1 MSSSSSPRRASRP
14 LTVLAL
20 VLCVFMAALEATVV
34 ATAMPTV
41 IAELG
46 GIRLYGWVTSGYL
59 LASTVSVPIYGK
71 LADLYG
77 RKPWLLVGIGLFLV
91 GSMASGLSRSITLL
105 IAFRVVQG
113 LGAGAMLPLS
123 LTVVSD
129 VYSFENRGKVQ
140 GFFSGVWGVSAI
152 VGPLLGGAIVKSLSW
167 RWVFYVNVPVG
178 LAAAAALLFAFHE
191 NVTPRPGR
199 IEWPSALA
207 LTVASALL
215 LGGAEGGKAA
225 VLVPIAAVLL
235 FVFVRLEK
243 RAAEP
248 ILPIALFR
256 ERLFLVSSVLTTIL
270 GGIMMGTLTYL
281 PLFVQGVLGG
291 TPTEAGASIT
301 PMLVVWP
308 ITSAVIGRL
317 LARLGFRIPVVVGGV
332 LVAGAS
338 LGLAL
343 VVHQQ
348 ASAFWLHVFTGL
360 FGAGMGMAVPSTLIA
375 VQTSVRWEQRGAAT
389 ASSMFFRTM
398 GGALMVGALGSVLAA
413 NLMRSFPADVV
424 ERLLDRSQP
433 GASGPLVG
441 ALASGIHLLF
451 VIMAAASLLAL
462 AAALMFPGTDPR
474 EMAGAAITES

>member
-1 MSSSSSPRRASRP
+1 MSPPSSRRRANRP
-14 LTVLAL
+14 LTVFAL

-41 IAELG
+41 IGELG
-46 GIRLYGWVTSGYL
+46 GFRLYGWVTAGYL

-91 GSMASGLSRSITLL
+91 GSMASGLSGSILQL

-113 LGAGAMLPLS
+113 LGAGSMLPIS
-123 LTVVSD
+123 LTVVGD
-129 VYSFENRGKVQ
+129 VYSFEARGKVQ

-167 RWVFYVNVPVG
+167 RWVFYVNVPIG
-178 LAAAAALLFAFHE
+178 LAAAAVLTFAFRE
-191 NVTPRPGR
+191 NVTKRPAR
-199 IEWPSALA
+199 IQWPSALT
-207 LTVASALL
+207 LTIASALL
-215 LGGAEGGKAA
+215 LGGAGGGKSVALLPVA
-225 VLVPIAAVLL
+225 IALL
-235 FVFVRLEK
+235 ALFIRLETK
-243 RAAEP
+243 SDEP
-248 ILPIALFR
+248 ILPMALFR
-256 ERLFLVSSVLTTIL
+256 ERLFVVAIVLTAIL

-317 LARLGFRIPVVVGGV
+317 LARLGFRLLIVMGGI
-332 LVAGAS
+332 LVAVAS

-343 VVHQQ
+343 VVGQQ
-348 ASAFWLHVFTGL
+348 TNAFWLHVFTGA
-360 FGAGMGMAVPSTLIA
+360 FGAGMGMAVPSSLIA
-375 VQTSVRWEQRGAAT
+375 VQTSVKWEQRGAAT

-398 GGALMVGALGSVLAA
+398 GGALMVGALGSLLAA
-413 NLMRSFPADVV
+413 DLSRSYSPDVV
-424 ERLLDRSQP
+424 ARLLDRSQT
-433 GASGPLVG
+433 ATSGSLVA
-441 ALASGIHLLF
+441 ALASAIHLLF
-451 VIMAAASLLAL
+451 VVMAGASLLAL
-462 AAALMFPGTDPR
+462 VAALLFPSTDPR
-474 EMAGAAITES
+474 EMAGAALPES

>member
-1 MSSSSSPRRASRP
+1 MTEPSPGRRANRR
-14 LTVLAL
+14 LTVFAL

-46 GIRLYGWVTSGYL
+46 GFRLYGWVTAGYL

-77 RKPWLLVGIGLFLV
+77 RKPWLLAGIGFFLV
-91 GSMASGLSRSITLL
+91 GSMASGLSRSIVEL

-123 LTVVSD
+123 LTVVGD
-129 VYSFENRGKVQ
+129 VYSFQDRGKVQ

-152 VGPLLGGAIVKSLSW
+152 VGPLLGGAIVKSLTW

-178 LAAAAALLFAFHE
+178 LAAAAVLVFAFQE
-191 NVTPRPGR
+191 NVTKRPGR
-199 IEWPSALA
+199 IQWPSAVTLA
-207 LTVASALL
+207 IASALL
-215 LGGAEGGKAA
+215 LGGAEGGKSI
-225 VLVPIAAVLL
+225 VLIPIALALFAV
-235 FVFVRLEK
+235 FIRLET
-243 RAAEP
+243 RASEP
-248 ILPIALFR
+248 ILPIGLFR
-256 ERLFLVSSVLTTIL
+256 ERLFVVAIVLTTIL

-308 ITSAVIGRL
+308 ITSAIIGRL
-317 LARLGFRIPVVVGGV
+317 LARLGFRIPIVVGGF

-338 LGLAL
+338 IGLAL
-343 VVHQQ
+343 VVREHT
-348 ASAFWLHVFTGL
+348 SSFWLHAFTGA
-360 FGAGMGMAVPSTLIA
+360 FGAGMGMAVPSSLIA
-375 VQTSVRWEQRGAAT
+375 VQTSVKWEQRGAAT

-398 GGALMVGALGSVLAA
+398 GGAIMVGALGSFLAGD
-413 NLMRSFPADVV
+413 LSRSFPPDVV
-424 ERLLDRSQP
+424 ARLLDRSQP
-433 GASGPLVG
+433 GASGPLLS
-441 ALASGIHLLF
+441 ALASAIHLLF
-451 VIMAAASLLAL
+451 VIMAGASLFAL
-462 AAALMFPGTDPR
+462 VAALLFPSTDPR
-474 EMAGAAITES
+474 EMAGAALTEP